1 MKNKKTILMVAGI
14 FAAMLVVSWFFMAT
28 KPVSMRKQAQTT
40 RFAVNVLE
48 VSLGEAP
55 VQIRALGTIR
65 PSQETNVN
73 ARVSSQVEF
82 LSENSDIGS
91 IVKKGELLVKLDDDT
106 YLNTLQLRKSDLAK
120 AKAAYELEMG
130 QQSVAKAEAEQLKQL
145 SSSFIGEVIIS
156 DLALRAPQLAQAK
169 ADVEAAQVAVKMAQ
183 LDVDYTK
190 ITAPYNAMVTERN
203 VSVGSLTNT
212 QDSLMTLVGIDEYR
226 IEAAVAIDKLTS
238 LNLKKNVN
246 SKVQI
251 TTSTGVV
258 REGRIVRQVASLDST
273 TRMGRILITIPDPLG
288 IKNNEPALI
297 LGDHAEVIFKAGT
310 LENTVV
316 VPRRALQPNDS
327 VFVAVPVEL
336 QEGEEDIVLDE
347 NLPAQY
353 VLDIREVDIAWK
365 DLDNVYIR
373 GGLEDSEYVVTSVIP
388 SPIQGMPL
396 TLSNIIKSS

>member
-1 MKNKKTILMVAGI
+1 MKNKRTIFIVIGI
-14 FAAMLVVSWFFMAT
+14 FLAMFAVSWFFMAT
-28 KPVSMRKQAQTT
+28 KPVSMRKRAETT

-48 VSLGEAP
+48 VSVGEAP

-65 PSQETNVN
+65 PYQETNIN
-73 ARVSSQVEF
+73 ARVSSQVVF
-82 LSENSDIGS
+82 LSENSDIGA
-91 IVKKGELLVKLDDDT
+91 IVKKDEVLVKLDADT
-106 YLNTLQLRKSDLAK
+106 YVNTLRLKKSDLAK

-145 SSSFIGEVIIS
+145 SSSFLGEVIIS

-169 ADVEAAQVAVKMAQ
+169 ADVEAAEAAVKMAQ
-183 LDVDYTK
+183 LDVDYTTIK
-190 ITAPYNAMVTERN
+190 APYNSMVTERN

-212 QDSLMTLVGIDEYR
+212 QDNLMTLVGIDEYR

-238 LNLKKNVN
+238 LNLKKNAN

-258 REGRIVRQVASLDST
+258 REGRIIRHVASLDSA
-273 TRMGRILITIPDPLG
+273 TRMGRILISIPDPLG
-288 IKNNEPALI
+288 IKNNAPALI
-297 LGDHAEVIFKAGT
+297 LGDHAEVVFKAGT
-310 LENTVV
+310 LENSVI

-327 VFVAVPVEL
+327 VFVAMPVT
-336 QEGEEDIVLDE
+336 QNKDDGSDEDGV
-347 NLPAQY
+347 QY

-373 GGLEDSEYVVTSVIP
+373 SGLENSEYVITSVIP
-388 SPIQGMPL
+388 TAIQGMPL
-396 TLSNIIKSS
+396 TISNIVKNS

>member
-1 MKNKKTILMVAGI
+1 MKNKKTILIVIGI
-14 FAAMLVVSWFFMAT
+14 FLAMVVVSWFFMAT
-28 KPVSMRKQAQTT
+28 KPVSMRKKAQTT

-82 LSENSDIGS
+82 LSDNSDIGS
-91 IVKKGELLVKLDDDT
+91 IVKKGELLVQLDDDT
-106 YLNTLQLRKSDLAK
+106 YVNTLQLRKSDLAK

-169 ADVEAAQVAVKMAQ
+169 AAQVAVKMAQ

-258 REGRIVRQVASLDST
+258 REGRILRQVASLDST

-327 VFVAVPVEL
+327 VFVAMPVEV
-336 QEGEEDIVLDE
+336 QEGEEIVLDE
-347 NLPAQY
+347 NMPAQY

-373 GGLEDSEYVVTSVIP
+373 GGLKDSEYVVTSVIP

-396 TLSNIIKSS
+396 TISNIIKSS

>member
-1 MKNKKTILMVAGI
+1 MKNKRTIFIVIGI
-14 FAAMLVVSWFFMAT
+14 FLAMFAVSWFFMAT
-28 KPVSMRKQAQTT
+28 KPVSMRKRAETT

-48 VSLGEAP
+48 VSVGEAP

-65 PSQETNVN
+65 PYQETNIN
-73 ARVSSQVEF
+73 ARVSSQVVF
-82 LSENSDIGS
+82 LSENSDIGA
-91 IVKKGELLVKLDDDT
+91 IVKKDEVLVKLDADT
-106 YLNTLQLRKSDLAK
+106 YVNTLRLKKSDLAK

-169 ADVEAAQVAVKMAQ
+169 ADVEAAEAAVKMAQ
-183 LDVDYTK
+183 LDVDYTTIK
-190 ITAPYNAMVTERN
+190 APYNSMVTERN

-212 QDSLMTLVGIDEYR
+212 QDNLMTLVGIDEYR

-238 LNLKKNVN
+238 LNLKKNAN

-258 REGRIVRQVASLDST
+258 REGRIIRHVASLDSA
-273 TRMGRILITIPDPLG
+273 TRMGRILISIPDPLG
-288 IKNNEPALI
+288 IKNNAPALI
-297 LGDHAEVIFKAGT
+297 LGDHAEVVFKAGT
-310 LENTVV
+310 LENSVI

-327 VFVAVPVEL
+327 VFVAMPVT
-336 QEGEEDIVLDE
+336 QNKDDGSDEDGV
-347 NLPAQY
+347 QY

-365 DLDNVYIR
+365 DLDNVYIQIGR
-373 GGLEDSEYVVTSVIP
+373 AHV
-388 SPIQGMPL
+388 
-396 TLSNIIKSS
+396 

>member
-1 MKNKKTILMVAGI
+1 MKNKRTIFIVIGI
-14 FAAMLVVSWFFMAT
+14 FLAMFAVSWFFMAT
-28 KPVSMRKQAQTT
+28 KPVSMRKRAETT

-48 VSLGEAP
+48 VSVGEAP
-55 VQIRALGTIR
+55 VQIRALSTIR
-65 PSQETNVN
+65 PYQETNIN
-73 ARVSSQVEF
+73 ARVSSQVVF
-82 LSENSDIGS
+82 LSENSDIGA
-91 IVKKGELLVKLDDDT
+91 IVKKDEVLVKLDADT
-106 YLNTLQLRKSDLAK
+106 YVNTLRLKKSDLAK

-169 ADVEAAQVAVKMAQ
+169 ADVEAAEAAVKMAQ
-183 LDVDYTK
+183 LDVDYTTIK
-190 ITAPYNAMVTERN
+190 APYNSMVTERN

-212 QDSLMTLVGIDEYR
+212 QDNLMTLVGIDEYR

-238 LNLKKNVN
+238 LNLKKNAN

-258 REGRIVRQVASLDST
+258 REGRIIRHVASLDSA
-273 TRMGRILITIPDPLG
+273 TRMGRILISIPDPLG
-288 IKNNEPALI
+288 IKNNAPALI
-297 LGDHAEVIFKAGT
+297 LGDHAEVVFKAGT
-310 LENTVV
+310 LENSVI

-327 VFVAVPVEL
+327 VFVAMPVT
-336 QEGEEDIVLDE
+336 QNKDDGSDEDGV
-347 NLPAQY
+347 QY

-373 GGLEDSEYVVTSVIP
+373 SGLENSEYVITSVIP
-388 SPIQGMPL
+388 TAIQGMPL
-396 TLSNIIKSS
+396 TISNIVKNS

>member
-1 MKNKKTILMVAGI
+1 MKNKRTIFIVIGI
-14 FAAMLVVSWFFMAT
+14 FLAMFAVSWFFMAT
-28 KPVSMRKQAQTT
+28 KPVSMRKRAETT

-48 VSLGEAP
+48 VSVGEAP

-65 PSQETNVN
+65 PYQETNIN
-73 ARVSSQVEF
+73 ARVSSQVVF
-82 LSENSDIGS
+82 LSENSDIGA
-91 IVKKGELLVKLDDDT
+91 IVKKDEVLVKLDADT
-106 YLNTLQLRKSDLAK
+106 YVNTLRLKKSDLAK

-169 ADVEAAQVAVKMAQ
+169 ADVEAAEAAVKMAQ
-183 LDVDYTK
+183 LDVDYTTIK
-190 ITAPYNAMVTERN
+190 APYNSMVTERN

-212 QDSLMTLVGIDEYR
+212 QDNLMTLVGIDEYR

-238 LNLKKNVN
+238 LNLKKNAN

-258 REGRIVRQVASLDST
+258 REGRIIRHVASLDSA
-273 TRMGRILITIPDPLG
+273 TRMGRILISIPDPLG
-288 IKNNEPALI
+288 IKNNAPALI
-297 LGDHAEVIFKAGT
+297 LGDHAEVVFKAGT
-310 LENTVV
+310 LENSGI

-327 VFVAVPVEL
+327 VFVAMPVT
-336 QEGEEDIVLDE
+336 QNKDDGSDEDGV
-347 NLPAQY
+347 QY

-373 GGLEDSEYVVTSVIP
+373 SGLENSEYVITSVIP
-388 SPIQGMPL
+388 TAIQGMPL
-396 TLSNIIKSS
+396 TISNIVKNS

>member
-1 MKNKKTILMVAGI
+1 MKNKRTIFIVIGI
-14 FAAMLVVSWFFMAT
+14 FLAMFAVSWFFMAT
-28 KPVSMRKQAQTT
+28 KPVSMRKRAETT

-48 VSLGEAP
+48 VSVGEAP

-65 PSQETNVN
+65 PYQETNIN
-73 ARVSSQVEF
+73 ARVSSQVVF
-82 LSENSDIGS
+82 LSENSDIGA
-91 IVKKGELLVKLDDDT
+91 IVKKDEVLVKLDADT
-106 YLNTLQLRKSDLAK
+106 YVNTLRLKKSDLAK

-169 ADVEAAQVAVKMAQ
+169 ADVEAAEAAVKMAQ
-183 LDVDYTK
+183 LDVDYTTIK
-190 ITAPYNAMVTERN
+190 APYNSMVTERN

-212 QDSLMTLVGIDEYR
+212 QDNLMTLVGIDEYR

-238 LNLKKNVN
+238 LNLKKNAN

-258 REGRIVRQVASLDST
+258 REGRIIRHVASLDSA
-273 TRMGRILITIPDPLG
+273 TRMGRILISIPDPLG
-288 IKNNEPALI
+288 IKNNAPALI
-297 LGDHAEVIFKAGT
+297 LGDHAEVVFKAGT
-310 LENTVV
+310 LENSVI

-327 VFVAVPVEL
+327 VFVAMPVT
-336 QEGEEDIVLDE
+336 QNKDDGSDEDGV
-347 NLPAQY
+347 QY

-365 DLDNVYIR
+365 DLDNVYICS
-373 GGLEDSEYVVTSVIP
+373 GLENSEYVITSVIP
-388 SPIQGMPL
+388 TAIQGMPL
-396 TLSNIIKSS
+396 TISNIVKNS

>member
-1 MKNKKTILMVAGI
+1 MKNKRTIFIVIGI
-14 FAAMLVVSWFFMAT
+14 FLAMFAVSWFFMAT
-28 KPVSMRKQAQTT
+28 KPVSMRKRAETT

-48 VSLGEAP
+48 VSVGEAP

-65 PSQETNVN
+65 PYQETNIN
-73 ARVSSQVEF
+73 ARVSSQVVF
-82 LSENSDIGS
+82 LSENSDIGA
-91 IVKKGELLVKLDDDT
+91 IGKKDEVLVKLDADT
-106 YLNTLQLRKSDLAK
+106 YVNTLRLKKSDLAK

-169 ADVEAAQVAVKMAQ
+169 ADVEAAEAAVKMAQ
-183 LDVDYTK
+183 LDVDYTTIK
-190 ITAPYNAMVTERN
+190 APYNSMVTERN

-212 QDSLMTLVGIDEYR
+212 QDNLMTLVGIDEYR

-238 LNLKKNVN
+238 LNLKKNAN

-258 REGRIVRQVASLDST
+258 REGRIIRHVASLDSA
-273 TRMGRILITIPDPLG
+273 TRMGRILISIPDPLG
-288 IKNNEPALI
+288 IKNNAPALI
-297 LGDHAEVIFKAGT
+297 LGDHAEVVFKAGT
-310 LENTVV
+310 LENSVI

-327 VFVAVPVEL
+327 VFVAMPVT
-336 QEGEEDIVLDE
+336 QNKDDGSDEDGV
-347 NLPAQY
+347 QY

-373 GGLEDSEYVVTSVIP
+373 SGLENSEYVITSVIP
-388 SPIQGMPL
+388 TAIQGMPL
-396 TLSNIIKSS
+396 TISNIVKNS

>member
-1 MKNKKTILMVAGI
+1 MKNRRTIFIVIGI
-14 FAAMLVVSWFFMAT
+14 FLAMFAVSWFFMAT
-28 KPVSMRKQAQTT
+28 KPVSMRKRAETT

-48 VSLGEAP
+48 VSVGEAP

-65 PSQETNVN
+65 PYQETNIN
-73 ARVSSQVEF
+73 ARVSSQVVF
-82 LSENSDIGS
+82 LSENSDIGA
-91 IVKKGELLVKLDDDT
+91 IVKKDEVLVKLDADT
-106 YLNTLQLRKSDLAK
+106 YVNTLRLKKSDLAK

-169 ADVEAAQVAVKMAQ
+169 ADVEAAEAAVKMAQ
-183 LDVDYTK
+183 LDVDYTTIK
-190 ITAPYNAMVTERN
+190 APYNSMVTERN

-212 QDSLMTLVGIDEYR
+212 QDNLMTLVGIDEYR

-238 LNLKKNVN
+238 LNLKKNAN

-258 REGRIVRQVASLDST
+258 REGRIIRHVASLDSA
-273 TRMGRILITIPDPLG
+273 TRMGRILISIPDPLG
-288 IKNNEPALI
+288 IKNNAPALI
-297 LGDHAEVIFKAGT
+297 LGDHAEVVFKAGT
-310 LENTVV
+310 LENSVI

-327 VFVAVPVEL
+327 VFVAMPVT
-336 QEGEEDIVLDE
+336 QNKDDGSDEDGV
-347 NLPAQY
+347 QY

-373 GGLEDSEYVVTSVIP
+373 SGLENSEYVITSVIP
-388 SPIQGMPL
+388 TAIQGMPL
-396 TLSNIIKSS
+396 TISNIVKNS

>member
-1 MKNKKTILMVAGI
+1 MKNKRTIFIVIGI
-14 FAAMLVVSWFFMAT
+14 FLAMFAVSWFFMAT
-28 KPVSMRKQAQTT
+28 KPVSMRKRAETT

-48 VSLGEAP
+48 VSVGEAP
-55 VQIRALGTIR
+55 VQIRALGTIK
-65 PSQETNVN
+65 PYQETNIN
-73 ARVSSQVEF
+73 ARVSSQVVF
-82 LSENSDIGS
+82 LSENSDIGA
-91 IVKKGELLVKLDDDT
+91 IVKKDEVLVKLDADT
-106 YLNTLQLRKSDLAK
+106 YVNTLQLKKSDLAK

-169 ADVEAAQVAVKMAQ
+169 ADVEAAEVAVKMAQ
-183 LDVDYTK
+183 LDVDYTTIK
-190 ITAPYNAMVTERN
+190 APYNSMVTERN

-212 QDSLMTLVGIDEYR
+212 QDNLMTLVGIDEYR

-238 LNLKKNVN
+238 LNLKKNAN

-258 REGRIVRQVASLDST
+258 REGRIIRHVASLDSA
-273 TRMGRILITIPDPLG
+273 TRMGRILISIPDPLG
-288 IKNNEPALI
+288 IKNNAPALI
-297 LGDHAEVIFKAGT
+297 LGDHAEVVFKAGT
-310 LENTVV
+310 LENSVI

-327 VFVAVPVEL
+327 VFVAMPVT
-336 QEGEEDIVLDE
+336 QNKDEGSDE
-347 NLPAQY
+347 GGVQY

-373 GGLEDSEYVVTSVIP
+373 SGLKNSEYVITSVIP
-388 SPIQGMPL
+388 TAIQGMPL
-396 TLSNIIKSS
+396 TISNIVKNS

>member
-1 MKNKKTILMVAGI
+1 MKNKRTIFIVIGI
-14 FAAMLVVSWFFMAT
+14 FLAMFAVSWFFMAT
-28 KPVSMRKQAQTT
+28 KPVSMRKRAETT

-48 VSLGEAP
+48 VSVGEAP

-65 PSQETNVN
+65 PYQETNIN
-73 ARVSSQVEF
+73 ARVSSQVVF
-82 LSENSDIGS
+82 LSENSDIGA
-91 IVKKGELLVKLDDDT
+91 IVKKDEVLVKLDADT
-106 YLNTLQLRKSDLAK
+106 YVNTLRLKKSDLAK

-130 QQSVAKAEAEQLKQL
+130 QQSVAKAEAEQLQQL

-169 ADVEAAQVAVKMAQ
+169 ADVEAAEAAVKMAQ
-183 LDVDYTK
+183 LDVDYTTIK
-190 ITAPYNAMVTERN
+190 APYNSMVTERN

-212 QDSLMTLVGIDEYR
+212 QDNLMTLVGIDEYR

-238 LNLKKNVN
+238 LNLKKNAN

-258 REGRIVRQVASLDST
+258 REGRIIRHVASLDSA
-273 TRMGRILITIPDPLG
+273 TRMGRILISIPDPLG
-288 IKNNEPALI
+288 IKNNAPALI
-297 LGDHAEVIFKAGT
+297 LGDHAEVVFKAGT
-310 LENTVV
+310 LENSVI

-327 VFVAVPVEL
+327 VFVAMPVT
-336 QEGEEDIVLDE
+336 QNKDDGSDEDGV
-347 NLPAQY
+347 QY

-373 GGLEDSEYVVTSVIP
+373 SGLENSEYVITSVIP
-388 SPIQGMPL
+388 TAIQGMPL
-396 TLSNIIKSS
+396 TISNIVKNS

>member
-1 MKNKKTILMVAGI
+1 MKNKRTIFIVIGI
-14 FAAMLVVSWFFMAT
+14 FLAMFAVSWFFMAT
-28 KPVSMRKQAQTT
+28 KPVSMRKRAETT

-48 VSLGEAP
+48 VSVGEAP
-55 VQIRALGTIR
+55 VQIMALGTIR
-65 PSQETNVN
+65 PYQETNIN
-73 ARVSSQVEF
+73 ARVSSQVVF
-82 LSENSDIGS
+82 LSENSDIGA
-91 IVKKGELLVKLDDDT
+91 IVKKDEVLVKLDADT
-106 YLNTLQLRKSDLAK
+106 YVNTLRLKKSDLAK

-169 ADVEAAQVAVKMAQ
+169 ADVEAAEAAVKMAQ
-183 LDVDYTK
+183 LDVDYTTIK
-190 ITAPYNAMVTERN
+190 APYNSMVTERN

-212 QDSLMTLVGIDEYR
+212 QDNLMTLVGIDEYR

-238 LNLKKNVN
+238 LNLKKNAN

-258 REGRIVRQVASLDST
+258 REGRIIRHVASLDSA
-273 TRMGRILITIPDPLG
+273 TRMGRILISIPDPLG
-288 IKNNEPALI
+288 IKNNAPALI
-297 LGDHAEVIFKAGT
+297 LGDHAEVVFKAGT
-310 LENTVV
+310 LENSVI

-327 VFVAVPVEL
+327 VFVAMPVT
-336 QEGEEDIVLDE
+336 QNKDDGSDEDGV
-347 NLPAQY
+347 QY

-373 GGLEDSEYVVTSVIP
+373 SGLENSEYVITSVIP
-388 SPIQGMPL
+388 TAIQGMPL
-396 TLSNIIKSS
+396 TISNIVKNS

>member
-1 MKNKKTILMVAGI
+1 MKNKRTIFIVIGI
-14 FAAMLVVSWFFMAT
+14 FLAMFAVSWFFMAT
-28 KPVSMRKQAQTT
+28 KPVSMRKRAETT

-48 VSLGEAP
+48 VSVGEAP

-65 PSQETNVN
+65 PYQETNIN
-73 ARVSSQVEF
+73 ARVSSQVVF
-82 LSENSDIGS
+82 LSENSDIGA
-91 IVKKGELLVKLDDDT
+91 IVKKDEVLVKLDADT
-106 YLNTLQLRKSDLAK
+106 YVNTLRLKKSDLAK

-169 ADVEAAQVAVKMAQ
+169 ADVEAAEAAVKMAQ
-183 LDVDYTK
+183 LDVDYTTIK
-190 ITAPYNAMVTERN
+190 APYKSIVTERN

-212 QDSLMTLVGIDEYR
+212 QDNLMTLVGIDEYR

-238 LNLKKNVN
+238 LNLKKNAN

-258 REGRIVRQVASLDST
+258 REGRIIRHVASLDSA
-273 TRMGRILITIPDPLG
+273 TRMGRILISIPDPLG
-288 IKNNEPALI
+288 IKNNAPALI
-297 LGDHAEVIFKAGT
+297 LGDHAEVVFKAGT
-310 LENTVV
+310 LENSVI

-327 VFVAVPVEL
+327 VFVAMPVT
-336 QEGEEDIVLDE
+336 QNKDDGSDEDGV
-347 NLPAQY
+347 QY

-373 GGLEDSEYVVTSVIP
+373 SGLENSEYVITSVIP
-388 SPIQGMPL
+388 TAIQGMPL
-396 TLSNIIKSS
+396 TISNIVKNS

>member
-1 MKNKKTILMVAGI
+1 MKNKRTIFIVIGI
-14 FAAMLVVSWFFMAT
+14 FLAMFAVSWFFMAT
-28 KPVSMRKQAQTT
+28 KPVSMRKRAETT

-48 VSLGEAP
+48 VSVGEAP

-65 PSQETNVN
+65 PYQETNIN
-73 ARVSSQVEF
+73 ARVSSQVVF
-82 LSENSDIGS
+82 LSENSDIGA
-91 IVKKGELLVKLDDDT
+91 IVKKDEVLVKLDADT
-106 YLNTLQLRKSDLAK
+106 YVNTLRLKKSDLAK

-169 ADVEAAQVAVKMAQ
+169 ADVEAAEAAVKMAQ
-183 LDVDYTK
+183 LDVDYTTIK
-190 ITAPYNAMVTERN
+190 APYNSMVTERN

-212 QDSLMTLVGIDEYR
+212 QDNLMTLVGIDEYR

-238 LNLKKNVN
+238 LNLKKNAN

-258 REGRIVRQVASLDST
+258 REGRIIRHVASLDSA
-273 TRMGRILITIPDPLG
+273 TRMGRILISIPDPLG
-288 IKNNEPALI
+288 IKYNAPALI
-297 LGDHAEVIFKAGT
+297 LGDHAEVVFKAGT
-310 LENTVV
+310 LENSVI

-327 VFVAVPVEL
+327 VFVAMPVT
-336 QEGEEDIVLDE
+336 QNKDDGSDEDGV
-347 NLPAQY
+347 QY

-373 GGLEDSEYVVTSVIP
+373 SGLENSEYVITSVIP
-388 SPIQGMPL
+388 TAIQGMPL
-396 TLSNIIKSS
+396 TISNIVKNS

>member
-1 MKNKKTILMVAGI
+1 MKNKRTIFIVIVI
-14 FAAMLVVSWFFMAT
+14 FLAMFAVSWFFMAT
-28 KPVSMRKQAQTT
+28 KPVSMRKRAETT

-48 VSLGEAP
+48 VSVGEAP

-65 PSQETNVN
+65 PYQETNIN
-73 ARVSSQVEF
+73 ARVSSQVVF
-82 LSENSDIGS
+82 LSENSDIGA
-91 IVKKGELLVKLDDDT
+91 IVKKDEVLVKLDADT
-106 YLNTLQLRKSDLAK
+106 YVNTLRLKKSDLAK

-169 ADVEAAQVAVKMAQ
+169 ADVEAAEAAVKMAQ
-183 LDVDYTK
+183 LDVDYTTIK
-190 ITAPYNAMVTERN
+190 APYNSMVTERN

-212 QDSLMTLVGIDEYR
+212 QDNLMTLVGIDEYR

-238 LNLKKNVN
+238 LNLKKNAN

-258 REGRIVRQVASLDST
+258 REGRIIRHVASLDSA
-273 TRMGRILITIPDPLG
+273 TRMGRILISIPDPLG
-288 IKNNEPALI
+288 IKNNAPALI
-297 LGDHAEVIFKAGT
+297 LGDHAEVVFKAGT
-310 LENTVV
+310 LENSVI

-327 VFVAVPVEL
+327 VFVAMPVT
-336 QEGEEDIVLDE
+336 QNKDDGSDEDGV
-347 NLPAQY
+347 QY

-373 GGLEDSEYVVTSVIP
+373 SGLENSEYVITSVIP
-388 SPIQGMPL
+388 TAIQGMPL
-396 TLSNIIKSS
+396 TISNIVKNS

>member
-1 MKNKKTILMVAGI
+1 MKNKRTIFIVIGI
-14 FAAMLVVSWFFMAT
+14 FLAMFAVSWFFMAT
-28 KPVSMRKQAQTT
+28 KPVSMRKRAETT

-48 VSLGEAP
+48 VSVGEAP
-55 VQIRALGTIR
+55 VQIRALGTIK
-65 PSQETNVN
+65 PYQETNIN
-73 ARVSSQVEF
+73 ARVSSQVVF
-82 LSENSDIGS
+82 LSENSDIGA
-91 IVKKGELLVKLDDDT
+91 IVKKDEVLVKLDADT
-106 YLNTLQLRKSDLAK
+106 YVNTLRLKKSDLAK

-169 ADVEAAQVAVKMAQ
+169 ADVEAAEAAVKMAQ
-183 LDVDYTK
+183 LDVDYTTIK
-190 ITAPYNAMVTERN
+190 APYNSMVTERN

-212 QDSLMTLVGIDEYR
+212 QDNLMTLVGIDEYR

-238 LNLKKNVN
+238 LNLKKNAN

-258 REGRIVRQVASLDST
+258 REGRIIRHVASLDSA
-273 TRMGRILITIPDPLG
+273 TRMGRILISIPDPLG
-288 IKNNEPALI
+288 IKNNAPALI
-297 LGDHAEVIFKAGT
+297 LGDHAEVVFKAGT
-310 LENTVV
+310 LENSVI

-327 VFVAVPVEL
+327 VFVAMPVT
-336 QEGEEDIVLDE
+336 QNKDDGSDEGGV
-347 NLPAQY
+347 QY

-373 GGLEDSEYVVTSVIP
+373 SGLENSEYVITSVIP
-388 SPIQGMPL
+388 TAIQGMPL
-396 TLSNIIKSS
+396 TISNIVKNS

>member
-1 MKNKKTILMVAGI
+1 MKNKKTIFIVIGI
-14 FAAMLVVSWFFMAT
+14 FLAMFAVSWFFMAT
-28 KPVSMRKQAQTT
+28 KPVSMRKRAETT

-48 VSLGEAP
+48 VSVGEAP

-65 PSQETNVN
+65 PYQETNIN
-73 ARVSSQVEF
+73 ARVSSQVVF
-82 LSENSDIGS
+82 LSENSDIGA
-91 IVKKGELLVKLDDDT
+91 IVKKDEVLVKLDADT
-106 YLNTLQLRKSDLAK
+106 YVNTLRLKKSDLAK

-169 ADVEAAQVAVKMAQ
+169 ADVEAAEAAVKMAQ
-183 LDVDYTK
+183 LDVDYTTIK
-190 ITAPYNAMVTERN
+190 APYNSMVTERN

-212 QDSLMTLVGIDEYR
+212 QDNLMTLVGIDEYR

-238 LNLKKNVN
+238 LNLKKNAN

-258 REGRIVRQVASLDST
+258 REGRIIRHVASLDSA
-273 TRMGRILITIPDPLG
+273 TRMGRILISIPDPLG
-288 IKNNEPALI
+288 IKNNAPALI
-297 LGDHAEVIFKAGT
+297 LGDHAEVVFKAGT
-310 LENTVV
+310 LENSVI

-327 VFVAVPVEL
+327 VFVAMPVT
-336 QEGEEDIVLDE
+336 QNKDDGSDEDGV
-347 NLPAQY
+347 QY

-373 GGLEDSEYVVTSVIP
+373 SGLENSEYVITSVIP
-388 SPIQGMPL
+388 TAIQGMPL
-396 TLSNIIKSS
+396 TISNIVKNS

>member
-1 MKNKKTILMVAGI
+1 MKNKRTIFIVIGI
-14 FAAMLVVSWFFMAT
+14 FLAMFAVSWFFMAT
-28 KPVSMRKQAQTT
+28 KPVSMRKRAETT

-48 VSLGEAP
+48 VSVGEAP
-55 VQIRALGTIR
+55 VQIRALGTIK
-65 PSQETNVN
+65 PYQETNIN
-73 ARVSSQVEF
+73 ARVSSQVVF
-82 LSENSDIGS
+82 LSENSDIGA
-91 IVKKGELLVKLDDDT
+91 IVKKDEVLVKLDADT
-106 YLNTLQLRKSDLAK
+106 YVNTLQLKKSDLAK

-169 ADVEAAQVAVKMAQ
+169 ADVEAAEAAVKMAQ
-183 LDVDYTK
+183 LDVDYTTIK
-190 ITAPYNAMVTERN
+190 APYNSMVTERN

-212 QDSLMTLVGIDEYR
+212 QDNLMTLVGIDEYR

-238 LNLKKNVN
+238 LNLKKNAN

-258 REGRIVRQVASLDST
+258 REGRIIRHVASLDSA
-273 TRMGRILITIPDPLG
+273 TRMGRILISIPDPLG
-288 IKNNEPALI
+288 IKNNAPALI
-297 LGDHAEVIFKAGT
+297 LGDHAEVVFKAGT
-310 LENTVV
+310 LENSVI

-327 VFVAVPVEL
+327 VFVAMPVT
-336 QEGEEDIVLDE
+336 QNKDDGSDEGGV
-347 NLPAQY
+347 QY

-373 GGLEDSEYVVTSVIP
+373 SGLKNSEYVITSVIP
-388 SPIQGMPL
+388 TAIQGMPL
-396 TLSNIIKSS
+396 TISNIVKNS

>member
-1 MKNKKTILMVAGI
+1 MKNKRTIFIVIGI
-14 FAAMLVVSWFFMAT
+14 FLAMFAVSWFFMAT
-28 KPVSMRKQAQTT
+28 KPVSMRKRAETT

-48 VSLGEAP
+48 VSVGEAP

-65 PSQETNVN
+65 PYQETNIN
-73 ARVSSQVEF
+73 ARVSSQVVF
-82 LSENSDIGS
+82 LSENSDIGA
-91 IVKKGELLVKLDDDT
+91 IVKKDEVLVKLDADT
-106 YLNTLQLRKSDLAK
+106 YVNTLRLKKSDLAK

-169 ADVEAAQVAVKMAQ
+169 ADVEAAEVAVKMAQ
-183 LDVDYTK
+183 LDVDYTTIK
-190 ITAPYNAMVTERN
+190 APYNSMVTERN

-212 QDSLMTLVGIDEYR
+212 QDNLMTLVGIDEYR

-238 LNLKKNVN
+238 LNLKKNAN

-258 REGRIVRQVASLDST
+258 REGRIIRHVASLDSA
-273 TRMGRILITIPDPLG
+273 TRMGRILISIPDPLG
-288 IKNNEPALI
+288 IKNNAPALI
-297 LGDHAEVIFKAGT
+297 LGDHAEVVFKAGT
-310 LENTVV
+310 LENSVI

-327 VFVAVPVEL
+327 VFVAMPVT
-336 QEGEEDIVLDE
+336 QNKDDGSDEGGV
-347 NLPAQY
+347 QY

-373 GGLEDSEYVVTSVIP
+373 SGLKNSEYVITSVIP
-388 SPIQGMPL
+388 TAIQGMPL
-396 TLSNIIKSS
+396 TISNIVKNS

>member
-1 MKNKKTILMVAGI
+1 MKNKRTIFIVIGI
-14 FAAMLVVSWFFMAT
+14 FLAMFAVSWFFMAT
-28 KPVSMRKQAQTT
+28 KPVSMRKRAETT

-48 VSLGEAP
+48 VSVGEAP

-65 PSQETNVN
+65 PYQETNIN
-73 ARVSSQVEF
+73 ARVSSQVVF
-82 LSENSDIGS
+82 LSENSDIGA
-91 IVKKGELLVKLDDDT
+91 IVKKDEVLVKLDADT
-106 YLNTLQLRKSDLAK
+106 YVNTLRLKKSDLAK

-169 ADVEAAQVAVKMAQ
+169 DDVEAAEAAVKMAQ
-183 LDVDYTK
+183 LDVDYTTIK
-190 ITAPYNAMVTERN
+190 APYNSMVTERN

-212 QDSLMTLVGIDEYR
+212 QDNLMTLVGIDEYR

-238 LNLKKNVN
+238 LNLKKNAN

-258 REGRIVRQVASLDST
+258 REGRIIRHVASLDSA
-273 TRMGRILITIPDPLG
+273 TRMGRILISIPDPLG
-288 IKNNEPALI
+288 IKNNAPALI
-297 LGDHAEVIFKAGT
+297 LGDHAEVVFKAGT
-310 LENTVV
+310 LENSVI

-327 VFVAVPVEL
+327 VFVAMPVT
-336 QEGEEDIVLDE
+336 QNKDDGSDEDGV
-347 NLPAQY
+347 QY

-373 GGLEDSEYVVTSVIP
+373 SGLENSEYVITSVIP
-388 SPIQGMPL
+388 TAIQGMPL
-396 TLSNIIKSS
+396 TISNIVKNS

>member
-1 MKNKKTILMVAGI
+1 MKNKRTIVIVIGI
-14 FAAMLVVSWFFMAT
+14 FLAMFAVSWFFMAT
-28 KPVSMRKQAQTT
+28 KPVSMRKRAETT

-48 VSLGEAP
+48 VSVGEAP
-55 VQIRALGTIR
+55 VQIRALGTIK
-65 PSQETNVN
+65 PYQETNIN
-73 ARVSSQVEF
+73 ARVSSQVVF
-82 LSENSDIGS
+82 LSENSDIGA
-91 IVKKGELLVKLDDDT
+91 IVKKDEVLVKLDADT
-106 YLNTLQLRKSDLAK
+106 YVNTLQLKKSDLAK

-169 ADVEAAQVAVKMAQ
+169 ADVEAAEVAVKMAQ
-183 LDVDYTK
+183 LDVDYTTIK
-190 ITAPYNAMVTERN
+190 APYNSMVTERN

-212 QDSLMTLVGIDEYR
+212 QDNLMTLVGIDEYR

-238 LNLKKNVN
+238 LNLKKNAN

-258 REGRIVRQVASLDST
+258 REGRIIRHVASLDSA
-273 TRMGRILITIPDPLG
+273 TRMGRILISIPDPLG
-288 IKNNEPALI
+288 IKNNAPALI
-297 LGDHAEVIFKAGT
+297 LGDHAEVVFKAGT
-310 LENTVV
+310 LENSVI

-327 VFVAVPVEL
+327 VFVAMPVT
-336 QEGEEDIVLDE
+336 QNKDEGSDE
-347 NLPAQY
+347 GGVQY

-373 GGLEDSEYVVTSVIP
+373 SGLKNSEYVITSVIP
-388 SPIQGMPL
+388 TAIQGMPL
-396 TLSNIIKSS
+396 TISNIVKNS

>member
-1 MKNKKTILMVAGI
+1 MKNKRTIFIVIGI
-14 FAAMLVVSWFFMAT
+14 FLAMFAVSWFFMAT
-28 KPVSMRKQAQTT
+28 KPVSMRKRAETT

-48 VSLGEAP
+48 VSVGEAP
-55 VQIRALGTIR
+55 VQIRALGTIK
-65 PSQETNVN
+65 PYQETNIN
-73 ARVSSQVEF
+73 ARVSSQVVF
-82 LSENSDIGS
+82 LSENSDIGA
-91 IVKKGELLVKLDDDT
+91 IVKKDEVLVKLDADT
-106 YLNTLQLRKSDLAK
+106 YVNTLQLKKSDLAK

-169 ADVEAAQVAVKMAQ
+169 ADVEAAEVAVKMAQ
-183 LDVDYTK
+183 LDVDYTTIK
-190 ITAPYNAMVTERN
+190 APYNSMVTERN

-212 QDSLMTLVGIDEYR
+212 QDNLMTLVGIDEYR

-238 LNLKKNVN
+238 LNLKKNAN

-258 REGRIVRQVASLDST
+258 REGRIIRHVASLDSA
-273 TRMGRILITIPDPLG
+273 TRMGRILISIPDPLG
-288 IKNNEPALI
+288 IKNNAPALI
-297 LGDHAEVIFKAGT
+297 LGDHAEVVFKAGT
-310 LENTVV
+310 LENSVI

-327 VFVAVPVEL
+327 VFVAMPVT
-336 QEGEEDIVLDE
+336 QNKDDGSDEGGV
-347 NLPAQY
+347 QY

-373 GGLEDSEYVVTSVIP
+373 SGLKNSEYVITSVIP
-388 SPIQGMPL
+388 TAIQGMPL
-396 TLSNIIKSS
+396 TISNIVKNS

>member
-1 MKNKKTILMVAGI
+1 MKNKRTIFIVIGI
-14 FAAMLVVSWFFMAT
+14 FLAMFAVSWFFMAT
-28 KPVSMRKQAQTT
+28 KPVSMRKRAETT

-48 VSLGEAP
+48 VSVGEAP

-65 PSQETNVN
+65 PYQETNIN
-73 ARVSSQVEF
+73 ARVSSQVVF
-82 LSENSDIGS
+82 LSENSDIGA
-91 IVKKGELLVKLDDDT
+91 IVKKDEVLVKLDADT
-106 YLNTLQLRKSDLAK
+106 YVNTLRLKKSDLAK

-169 ADVEAAQVAVKMAQ
+169 ADVEAAEAAVKMAQ
-183 LDVDYTK
+183 LDVDYTTIK
-190 ITAPYNAMVTERN
+190 APYNSMVTERN

-212 QDSLMTLVGIDEYR
+212 QDNLMTLVGIDEYR

-238 LNLKKNVN
+238 LNLKKNAN

-258 REGRIVRQVASLDST
+258 REGRIIRHVASLDSA
-273 TRMGRILITIPDPLG
+273 TRMGRILISIPDPLG
-288 IKNNEPALI
+288 IKNNAPALI
-297 LGDHAEVIFKAGT
+297 LGDHAEVVFKAGT
-310 LENTVV
+310 LENSVI

-327 VFVAVPVEL
+327 VFVAMPVT
-336 QEGEEDIVLDE
+336 QNKDDGSDEDGV
-347 NLPAQY
+347 QY

-373 GGLEDSEYVVTSVIP
+373 SGLENSEYVITSVIP
-388 SPIQGMPL
+388 TAIQGMPL
-396 TLSNIIKSS
+396 TISNIVKNS

>member
-1 MKNKKTILMVAGI
+1 MKNRKVIVTVLGI
-14 FAAMLVVSWFFMAT
+14 FLLMIVVSWFFMAT
-28 KPVSMRKQAQTT
+28 KPVSMKKPPQTT
-40 RFAVNVLE
+40 RFAVNVME

-55 VQIRALGTIR
+55 VLIRALGTIK
-65 PSQETNVN
+65 PYQQTNLN

-82 LSENSDIGS
+82 LAENSDIGS
-91 IVKKGELLVKLDDDT
+91 IVKKGDVLVRLDDDT
-106 YLNTLQLRKSDLAK
+106 YKNTLQLRKSDLAK
-120 AKAAYELEMG
+120 AKAAYQLEMG

-169 ADVEAAQVAVKMAQ
+169 ADVEAAEVAVKMAQ

-190 ITAPYNAMVTERN
+190 ITAPYNAMITERN

-226 IEAAVAIDKLTS
+226 IEAAVAIDKLS
-238 LNLKKNVN
+238 NLNLKKNEN

-251 TTSTGVV
+251 TSSTGIV
-258 REGRIVRQVASLDST
+258 REGRIIRLVASLDST
-273 TRMGRILITIPDPLG
+273 TRMGRVLISIPDPLG

-297 LGDHAEVIFKAGT
+297 LGDHAEVLFKAGT

-327 VFVAVPVEL
+327 VFVAVPVHTEN
-336 QEGEEDIVLDE
+336 EEETV
-347 NLPAQY
+347 PQY
-353 VLDIREVDIAWK
+353 ALDIREVDIAWK

-373 GGLEDSEYVVTSVIP
+373 GGLEDMEYVVTSVIP

-396 TLSNIIKSS
+396 TISNKIKNS

>member
-1 MKNKKTILMVAGI
+1 MKNKRTIFIVIGI
-14 FAAMLVVSWFFMAT
+14 FLAMFAVSWFFMAT
-28 KPVSMRKQAQTT
+28 KPVSMRKRAETT
-40 RFAVNVLE
+40 RVAVNVLE
-48 VSLGEAP
+48 VSVGEAP

-65 PSQETNVN
+65 PYQETNIN
-73 ARVSSQVEF
+73 ARVSSQVVF
-82 LSENSDIGS
+82 LSENSDIGA
-91 IVKKGELLVKLDDDT
+91 IVKKDEVLVYLEADT
-106 YLNTLQLRKSDLAK
+106 YVNTFRLKKSVFAE

-169 ADVEAAQVAVKMAQ
+169 ADVEAAEAAVKMAQ
-183 LDVDYTK
+183 LDVDYTTIK
-190 ITAPYNAMVTERN
+190 APYNSMVTERN

-212 QDSLMTLVGIDEYR
+212 QDNLMTLVGIDEYR

-238 LNLKKNVN
+238 LNLKKNAN

-258 REGRIVRQVASLDST
+258 REGRIIRHVASLDSA
-273 TRMGRILITIPDPLG
+273 TRMGRILISIPDPLG
-288 IKNNEPALI
+288 IKNNAPALI
-297 LGDHAEVIFKAGT
+297 LGDHAEVVFKAGT
-310 LENTVV
+310 LENSVI

-327 VFVAVPVEL
+327 VFVAMPVT
-336 QEGEEDIVLDE
+336 QNKDDGSDEDGV
-347 NLPAQY
+347 QY

-373 GGLEDSEYVVTSVIP
+373 SGLENSEYVITSVIP
-388 SPIQGMPL
+388 TAIQGMPL
-396 TLSNIIKSS
+396 TISNIVKNS